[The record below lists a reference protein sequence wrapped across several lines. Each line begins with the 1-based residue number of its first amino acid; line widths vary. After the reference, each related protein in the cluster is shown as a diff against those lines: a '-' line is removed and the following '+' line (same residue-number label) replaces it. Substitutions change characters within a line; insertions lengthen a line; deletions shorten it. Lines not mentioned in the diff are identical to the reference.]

1 MADTRYPTIQ
11 RFQEKLEADLLR
23 KAVQAINGV
32 LNGQTNNHFRVTLT
46 AGTDQTI
53 IEAPD
58 VASSLAAAVFSSMSD
73 SVTGEEIWIEV
84 GNGTFTVHHEELAG
98 TDRMIGVTIH
108 GG

>member
-32 LNGQTNNHFRVTLT
+32 LNGATNNHFKVTLEP
-46 AGTDQTI
+46 GEDQTVV
-53 IEAPD
+53 EAPD
-58 VASSLAAAVFSSMSD
+58 VASSLAAAVFSPMSD
-73 SVTGEEIWIEV
+73 SVVGEEIWIEC
-84 GNGTFTVHHEELAG
+84 GSGEFTVHHEELSG